1 MNETYFGYL
10 YANNSD
16 LIRTK
21 VLTLAAAMMV
31 INFIW
36 ALGRTFLVSSD
47 LTTDY
52 TPVIRAI
59 ILTIV
64 LTLYSDLMGITT
76 GMMDVVTSIFSPK
89 EPKEVLASLKAM
101 TAKVD
106 AGYTTANSN
115 LWKDFDL
122 SFDTDQMKKDIEIV
136 LGVVGNTVEMV
147 ILKLVR
153 LVAEGLTLLVRA
165 FVGKMQVL
173 VVVFLSITGPIAILI
188 SMIPGMQG
196 AMAYWFRN
204 LLHAKFWALTIG
216 VLDNIVNFYV
226 DNLIDGHVTNMMNN
240 ATLEERFGAVFNLV
254 VVHYCVM
261 GAYLATPMLT
271 SAFIGG
277 ITSSGSL
284 AGWAAGKGA
293 SLPQSAM
300 RGAQAMSGRNR
311 SQDNRNNVSTSTT
324 SRSAAPAA
332 TASSGN
338 ANSTSR
344 TQAEP
349 ITASPTYSS
358 QPYNANQIGYD
369 RAPKQADR
377 YDDYTVVNDN
387 PNVPAKQ

>member
-1 MNETYFGYL
+1 MNESYFGFL

-31 INFIW
+31 INLIW

-64 LTLYSDLMGITT
+64 LTLYSDLMTIAT

-89 EPKEVLASLKAM
+89 DPKEVLASLKAM

-106 AGYTTANSN
+106 AAYTTANSN

-122 SFDTDQMKKDIEIV
+122 SFDTDKMKKDIEIV
-136 LGVVGNTVEMV
+136 LGVIGNTVEMV

-153 LVAEGLTLLVRA
+153 LIAEGLTLLVRA

-173 VVVFLSITGPIAILI
+173 VVVFLSITGPIAILV

-196 AMAYWFRN
+196 AMGYWFRN

-226 DNLIDGHVTNMMNN
+226 DNLIDGHITNMMNN

-254 VVHYCVM
+254 VVHYCVI
-261 GAYLATPMLT
+261 GAYMATPLLT

-277 ITSSGSL
+277 VTSSGGL
-284 AGWAAGKGA
+284 AGWAASKGV
-293 SLPQSAM
+293 SLP
-300 RGAQAMSGRNR
+300 GAAVQTARATSRSGNN
-311 SQDNRNNVSTSTT
+311 SSSRNNVNSQTSNNRST
-324 SRSAAPAA
+324 PAA
-332 TASSGN
+332 SESATN
-338 ANSTSR
+338 DKSTSR
-344 TQAEP
+344 NQGPDPFESLFSPAPPKNKPDPSNNTSSRKEP
-349 ITASPTYSS
+349 DPFDSLFST
-358 QPYNANQIGYD
+358 
-369 RAPKQADR
+369 
-377 YDDYTVVNDN
+377 
-387 PNVPAKQ
+387 